1 MLTRPIACGALKAR
15 ATVRAFFARIS
26 IHAWDQ
32 EAAEAHS
39 RIRAHAKRLGRSAGA
54 FDIMIAAHA
63 GALGATL
70 VTSDVAIKNLKID
83 GLAIV
88 SW

>member
-1 MLTRPIACGALKAR
+1 
-15 ATVRAFFARIS
+15 
-26 IHAWDQ
+26 
-32 EAAEAHS
+32 
-39 RIRAHAKRLGRSAGA
+39 
-54 FDIMIAAHA
+54 MIAAHV